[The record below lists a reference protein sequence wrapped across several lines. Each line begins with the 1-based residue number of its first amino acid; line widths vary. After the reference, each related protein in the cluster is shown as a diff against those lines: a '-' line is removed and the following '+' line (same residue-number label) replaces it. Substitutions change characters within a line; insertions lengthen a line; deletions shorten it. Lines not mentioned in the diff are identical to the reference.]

1 MNAPVINLARLDAV
15 QQRNLGL
22 TGMLSASATGKGTLA
37 DPQVAATLQVPTLQV
52 RQASVNHVKA
62 QLNVVNHRADIT
74 LDSELANAFVQA
86 RSTINL
92 NDNYYTV
99 ATLDTK
105 GLPLAPLI
113 ALYKPVPP
121 QFQGQLEFHASAKGP
136 LKDRSRMEAHLVIRT
151 LTAAY
156 QSIQIANAGPI
167 QIDYAD
173 SVARIAPSEIRGTGT
188 SVRFATSAA
197 GPRTGRPAGPDGT
210 PARTPRPARGAC

>member
-1 MNAPVINLARLDAV
+1 NAPVISLARLDAV

-22 TGMLSASATGKGTLA
+22 TGMHSASETGKGALA
-37 DPQVAATLQVPTLQV
+37 DPQVAATLQVPPLQV

-105 GLPLAPLI
+105 GLPHAPLI
-113 ALYKPVPP
+113 ALYKPVPT
-121 QFQGQLEFHASAKGP
+121 QFPGQLRF
-136 LKDRSRMEAHLVIRT
+136 
-151 LTAAY
+151 
-156 QSIQIANAGPI
+156 QSL
-167 QIDYAD
+167 
-173 SVARIAPSEIRGTGT
+173 
-188 SVRFATSAA
+188 
-197 GPRTGRPAGPDGT
+197 
-210 PARTPRPARGAC
+210 